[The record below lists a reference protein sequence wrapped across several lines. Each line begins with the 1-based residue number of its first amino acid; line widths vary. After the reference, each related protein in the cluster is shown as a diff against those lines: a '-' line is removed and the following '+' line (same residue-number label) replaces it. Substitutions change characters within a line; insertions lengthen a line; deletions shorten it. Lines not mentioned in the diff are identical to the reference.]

1 MFGNSDQGNFD
12 TEKLE
17 LAKIQN
23 VIIEDLERDS
33 VPIEKVSEEE
43 VIKAIKKMKTGKS
56 ADSNGICAE
65 HFKYGADEIVPV
77 IVNIINKIFKDLDI
91 PEKLKSGVVTPVLKP
106 NKDKRYP
113 ENYRGIAVANTLS
126 TIVESILK
134 ERIEPKLLPIQSKLQ
149 RGFTE
154 KSSSLN
160 TAFIVTRAAEYCRET
175 SDELY
180 IITLDAQKAFDRLN
194 HELLFNKLY
203 HDGICGDLWILLRNM
218 YREVSVK
225 VKWDNNLS
233 KKVDVA
239 QGIRQG
245 AKLLT
250 MLYKRYNNNILE
262 ALERSGMGAQIG
274 NLRVVSPTCADDIA
288 ILACSKHEAQALLEI
303 ALILTDKDLVRI
315 NPTKTDLV
323 PLTRKATNFEL
334 NMGANSIEQT
344 NETKHLGLM
353 RNSGNK
359 IKVDERIR
367 VGRKT
372 IYALLGPG
380 LHVRQGTC
388 PTISYKIWKTYVIPR
403 ILYGVEV
410 LNHTLTDIKKLE
422 RLQVQIC
429 KQIQGL
435 PERTAN
441 LAAYSLL
448 GVEPI
453 ELVVDRLTLTFL
465 GNILQ
470 DKTTIE
476 FQIVERQHAMMKTNT
491 QNYANVITNILRK
504 YRLPEL
510 YNILQDIPTKANWKK
525 ETKYRN
531 IGKNNG

>member
-1 MFGNSDQGNFD
+1 MIFKGDEYDDTEGILEGWRSYFTDLIGNSDQGNFD

-43 VIKAIKKMKTGKS
+43 VKKAIKKMKTGKS

-65 HFKYGADEIVPV
+65 HFKYGVDEIVPV

-113 ENYRGIAVANTLS
+113 ENYRGITVANTLS

-134 ERIEPKLLPIQSKLQ
+134 ERIEPKLLQIQSKLQ

-203 HDGICGDLWILLRNM
+203 HNGICGDLWIRLRNM

-245 AKLLT
+245 AKLST

-288 ILACSKHEAQALLEI
+288 ILARYDNVTLSPLLLPVQAE
-303 ALILTDKDLVRI
+303 
-315 NPTKTDLV
+315 
-323 PLTRKATNFEL
+323 
-334 NMGANSIEQT
+334 
-344 NETKHLGLM
+344 
-353 RNSGNK
+353 
-359 IKVDERIR
+359 
-367 VGRKT
+367 
-372 IYALLGPG
+372 
-380 LHVRQGTC
+380 
-388 PTISYKIWKTYVIPR
+388 
-403 ILYGVEV
+403 
-410 LNHTLTDIKKLE
+410 
-422 RLQVQIC
+422 
-429 KQIQGL
+429 
-435 PERTAN
+435 
-441 LAAYSLL
+441 
-448 GVEPI
+448 
-453 ELVVDRLTLTFL
+453 
-465 GNILQ
+465 
-470 DKTTIE
+470 
-476 FQIVERQHAMMKTNT
+476 
-491 QNYANVITNILRK
+491 
-504 YRLPEL
+504 
-510 YNILQDIPTKANWKK
+510 
-525 ETKYRN
+525 
-531 IGKNNG
+531 